1 MDLAFYSAVFGLAV
15 PNVTYISSPTTT
27 MTPTTARYTTTSKPT
42 TTSIIMLL
50 AATVAVPQA
59 VNSAVVQ
66 PSAQFRA
73 EVASVTHSSVFQ
85 TRKTTVPRYVPRPT
99 ATTTTPRR
107 RMFVIDSVMEN
118 PYPYR
123 KSSTTAVPRRSYSWY
138 RPIKSTDQT
147 TRFRFP
153 NIFSTA
159 SSGEKKSFGKVEEKD
174 DKKLPFYNV
183 PAFKTTKMWNTST
196 GTVISLDLL
205 RNETNYDWA
214 EKSEFGSMEIAYTV
228 LGTLFLVCMIVICIV
243 VERMR
248 RKMSRLKRERPSG
261 YHRVETDVDLILRM
275 EQVEGQM
282 VQRMNR
288 MEKTIES
295 QNSEISRIQ
304 FENIPLVST
313 QIIHTG
319 KN

>member
-1 MDLAFYSAVFGLAV
+1 M
-15 PNVTYISSPTTT
+15 
-27 MTPTTARYTTTSKPT
+27 
-42 TTSIIMLL
+42 
-50 AATVAVPQA
+50 
-59 VNSAVVQ
+59 
-66 PSAQFRA
+66 
-73 EVASVTHSSVFQ
+73 
-85 TRKTTVPRYVPRPT
+85 PRPT

-107 RMFVIDSVMEN
+107 RMFAIDSFMET
-118 PYPYR
+118 PYTYR
-123 KSSTTAVPRRSYSWY
+123 KFPTTAASRRTYTWF
-138 RPIKSTDQT
+138 RPIKTTDQT

-282 VQRMNR
+282 VQRMSR
-288 MEKTIES
+288 MEKAIES

>member
-1 MDLAFYSAVFGLAV
+1 
-15 PNVTYISSPTTT
+15 
-27 MTPTTARYTTTSKPT
+27 
-42 TTSIIMLL
+42 
-50 AATVAVPQA
+50 
-59 VNSAVVQ
+59 
-66 PSAQFRA
+66 
-73 EVASVTHSSVFQ
+73 
-85 TRKTTVPRYVPRPT
+85 
-99 ATTTTPRR
+99 
-107 RMFVIDSVMEN
+107 
-118 PYPYR
+118 
-123 KSSTTAVPRRSYSWY
+123 
-138 RPIKSTDQT
+138 
-147 TRFRFP
+147 
-153 NIFSTA
+153 
-159 SSGEKKSFGKVEEKD
+159 
-174 DKKLPFYNV
+174 
-183 PAFKTTKMWNTST
+183 MWNTST

-228 LGTLFLVCMIVICIV
+228 FGTLFLVCMIVICIV